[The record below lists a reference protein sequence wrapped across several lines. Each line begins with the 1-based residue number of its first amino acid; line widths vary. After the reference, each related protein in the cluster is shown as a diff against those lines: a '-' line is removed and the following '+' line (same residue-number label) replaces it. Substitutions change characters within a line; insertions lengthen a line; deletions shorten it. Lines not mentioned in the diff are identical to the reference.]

1 MKKHWAAV
9 VVPLLVLGCGE
20 EDANG
25 DGIADGVLKPDS
37 VSVVAPA
44 TPKGTVSGQVL
55 DTRMAPLSGASVTL
69 LIGSDAS
76 GSQFNAQTDGAGNFM
91 FSGVPAGSAV
101 LITATKEG
109 YTTLRA
115 SAEVPSNAGNI
126 PINNG
131 NASVGTLMLAEAN
144 TTLRFTLYTDA
155 GRPAVGARAYLQ
167 ASPAGLV
174 AYGATAG
181 TGTTGSAVSSVS
193 NVVAAPVVADA
204 LGVVTFTN
212 MPSPAELARLGGPAA
227 SATEGQYRLFVDPV
241 DLDADGIFDAAG
253 LDRKFTATSLLTT
266 GTSQLVKLSLP
277 ANSDA
282 TGFVLSATNVPSL
295 KSIVDRRPM
304 RNLLRPGEP
313 IFLGF
318 SQPVAR
324 DSLLAILTDE
334 QGREQIP
341 LTVTANATSDVFSL
355 TPTAGTISEGK
366 EYNLSLRAMSAYS
379 SAVLSIRGFFVGG
392 EAKSPRALELVSVS
406 FRDATGTGNQ
416 TNVLDAGE
424 CVVVTFNQVL
434 TPSAILPDIT
444 LSTGG
449 SDAAVGIKSLTPA
462 PPPYSP
468 CFGETSTKFP
478 VDTAFGSTTRFYFV
492 YGSAGAAGYPAI
504 NPDVVTAKL
513 RMEFTK
519 FQSEPLTN
527 YFETAWGSPVP
538 STTLLERTLT
548 KP

>member
-76 GSQFNAQTDGAGNFM
+76 GSQFNAQTDGSGNFM

-115 SAEVPSNAGNI
+115 SAEVPSSAGNI

-174 AYGATAG
+174 AYSGIPV
-181 TGTTGSAVSSVS
+181 TTGSAVNSVS

-253 LDRKFTATSLLTT
+253 LDKKFTATSLLTT
-266 GTSQLVKLSLP
+266 GTSQLVKLGLP
-277 ANSDA
+277 NNSDN
-282 TGFVLSATNVPSL
+282 TGFALTATNVPSL

-324 DSLLAILTDE
+324 DSLLAVLTDE

-355 TPTAGTISEGK
+355 TPSAGTISEGK

-434 TPSAILPDIT
+434 TPSAVLPDIT

-449 SDAAVGIKSLTPA
+449 SDAVNIKSLAPA

-468 CFGETSTKFP
+468 CFNETSTKFP
-478 VDTAFGSTTRFYFV
+478 VDASFSATTRFYFV

-527 YFETAWGSPVP
+527 YIETAWGSPVP
-538 STTLLERTLT
+538 ASTLLERTLT